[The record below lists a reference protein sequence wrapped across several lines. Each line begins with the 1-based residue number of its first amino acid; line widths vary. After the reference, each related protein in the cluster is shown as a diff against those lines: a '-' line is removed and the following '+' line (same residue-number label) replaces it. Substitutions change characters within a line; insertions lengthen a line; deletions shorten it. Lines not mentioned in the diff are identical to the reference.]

1 MTDDLF
7 RHDANRFFDVACASE
22 GFVFTDEERLAL
34 KRLDYD
40 LIERLS
46 IRIDMA
52 IKRSAG
58 FVDFGG
64 GTSRVNIGV
73 DKGNH

>member
-7 RHDANRFFDVACASE
+7 RHDANRFFDTVCANE
-22 GFVFTDEERLAL
+22 GFVFTDEERSAL
-34 KRLDYD
+34 KRLDHD
-40 LIERLS
+40 LIERIS
-46 IRIDMA
+46 IRIDMG

-64 GTSRVNIGV
+64 GTSRVDIGV
-73 DKGNH
+73 DKGNQ